1 MKVVKVISKSG
12 NSKMEVVTDEGTT
25 KHIVRNG
32 SVWNYLHGTKVNE
45 FGDVKTIY
53 KPIEVGGNK

>member
-25 KHIVRNG
+25 KHIERKG
-32 SVWNYLHGTKVNE
+32 SVWNYLHGVLVDE
-45 FGDVKTIY
+45 FGTERTIY